1 MFLQV
6 CGKQALAYVD
16 EIFGGGQE
24 GKGMTRKIL
33 E

>member
-6 CGKQALAYVD
+6 CGKQALAYV